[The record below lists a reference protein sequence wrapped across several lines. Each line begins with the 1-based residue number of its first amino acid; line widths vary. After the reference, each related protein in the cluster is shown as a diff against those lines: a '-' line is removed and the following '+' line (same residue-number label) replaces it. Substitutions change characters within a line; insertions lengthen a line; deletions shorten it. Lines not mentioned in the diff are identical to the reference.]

1 MKKQY
6 GWGIWAGLIFLYLA
20 WGSTYLA
27 IRYVVEVVPPLLA
40 AGVRNFLAGGI
51 LLLFAL
57 IQHRGPRLSGQA
69 IGISILVGALLLTI
83 GNGGVTLAA
92 GWVPSGYAS
101 LFPALVPAWLVL
113 LEWAVNGRRPG
124 PLTLGGVAVG
134 LVGVGLLISMDELTL
149 TGKEAYFG
157 WGVLALLLASV
168 GWAVGVIIGNRA
180 ALPYPAALLSALQML
195 GGGGLLL
202 GLSGSLGEW
211 HRLVPEQLN
220 PQAGWAFVY
229 LLLVGSLLGFTVFSW
244 LSQRAPAT
252 LVATYSYVTPIVAM
266 FLGWALAGEKL
277 NGRMLLA
284 TGLIVAAVVLITN
297 GQLARPASRP
307 HS

>member
-1 MKKQY
+1 MKPTY
-6 GWGIWAGLIFLYLA
+6 SWGIWAGLAFLYVA

-40 AGVRNFLAGGI
+40 AGVRNFLAGAI
-51 LLLFAL
+51 LLVFAL
-57 IQHRGPRLSGQA
+57 LQPRKQPLTA
-69 IGISILVGALLLTI
+69 RAVGISVLVGGLLLTV

-101 LFPALVPAWLVL
+101 LFPALVPTWLVL

-124 PLTLGGVAVG
+124 PQTLAGVALG
-134 LVGVGLLISMDELTL
+134 LLGVGLLISMDELTL

-157 WGVLALLLASV
+157 WGVLALLVGSV
-168 GWAVGVIIGNRA
+168 GWAVGVIVGNRA
-180 ALPYPAALLSALQML
+180 ALPYPAVYLSGLQMV

-202 GLSGSLGEW
+202 GMSGLLEPW
-211 HRLVPEQLN
+211 HVPAAAVLT
-220 PQAGWAFVY
+220 PHIGGAFVY
-229 LLLVGSLLGFTVFSW
+229 LLLVGSLMGFTVFSW

-252 LVATYSYVTPIVAM
+252 LVATYSYVNPMVAI

-284 TGLIVAAVVLITN
+284 TGLVVAAVVLITN
-297 GQLARPASRP
+297 GQLARASSRT
-307 HS
+307 S